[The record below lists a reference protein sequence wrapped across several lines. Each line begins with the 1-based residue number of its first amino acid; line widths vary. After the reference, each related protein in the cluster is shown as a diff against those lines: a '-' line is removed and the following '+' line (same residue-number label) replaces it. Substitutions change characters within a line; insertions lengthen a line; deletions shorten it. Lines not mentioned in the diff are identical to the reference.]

1 MVEDNKGDF
10 EIDENE
16 SMEDALKEVKES
28 LEQQR
33 GLNEG
38 SGDADVKELND
49 KYLRLYADFEN
60 YRKRVNKDKEDLVRY
75 GNESLIYELL
85 PILDSLDLALR
96 HAIGESQSGLVQ
108 GVEMTLKELLR
119 TLEKFGLTRI
129 NAAGMAFDPAHHHAM
144 IQVERDDMD
153 EKMVAEE
160 MRPGYIYR
168 DKVLRP
174 SLVSVSVK
182 PQKAAPMRDTDESS
196 AGEHDGH
203 KIKINRIK
211 EEE

>member
-1 MVEDNKGDF
+1 MDNKSDF

-16 SMEDALKEVKES
+16 DLEAALKEVKES

-33 GLNEG
+33 SAQETPGEA
-38 SGDADVKELND
+38 DAKELND

-60 YRKRVNKDKEDLVRY
+60 YRKRVNKDKEELVRY
-75 GNESLIYELL
+75 GNESLIYEML

-96 HAIGESQSGLVQ
+96 HATGESQSGLVQ

-119 TLEKFGLTRI
+119 TLEKFGVTRI
-129 NAAGMAFDPAHHHAM
+129 KSAGMAFDPAHHHAM
-144 IQVERDDMD
+144 VQVERDDME

-174 SLVSVSVK
+174 ALVSVSIR
-182 PQKAAPMRDTDESS
+182 PQKATAATEAAESDEH
-196 AGEHDGH
+196 E
-203 KIKINRIK
+203 IKINRIT

>member
-1 MVEDNKGDF
+1 MEEPKSDF

-16 SMEDALKEVKES
+16 SLEDALKEVKES
-28 LEQQR
+28 LEQQK
-33 GLNEG
+33 GAQEG
-38 SGDADVKELND
+38 AVDADAKELND

-60 YRKRVNKDKEDLVRY
+60 YRKRVNKDKEELVRF

-85 PILDSLDLALR
+85 PILDSLDLALK
-96 HAIGESQSGLVQ
+96 HATGESQSGLVQ

-129 NAAGMAFDPAHHHAM
+129 SAAGMVFDPALHHAM
-144 IQVERDDMD
+144 VQVERDDMD

-160 MRPGYIYR
+160 MRPGYVYR

-174 SLVSVSVK
+174 ALVSVSVR
-182 PQKAAPMRDTDESS
+182 PQKASDAPGS
-196 AGEHDGH
+196 AEYSAADRDGH
-203 KIKINRIK
+203 EIKINRIT

>member
-1 MVEDNKGDF
+1 VEDETNGFD
-10 EIDENE
+10 ISGNEN
-16 SMEDALKEVKES
+16 MEDALKEVRES
-28 LEQQR
+28 LAQQTAQP
-33 GLNEG
+33 E
-38 SGDADVKELND
+38 GDAAKELNE

-60 YRKRVNKDKEDLVRY
+60 YRKRVNKDKEELVRY
-75 GNESLIYELL
+75 GNETLIYELL
-85 PILDSLDLALR
+85 PILDSLELALR
-96 HAIGESQSGLVQ
+96 HASGETQNGLVT

-129 NAAGMAFDPAHHHAM
+129 DAGGKEFDPSLHHAM

-174 SLVSVSVK
+174 SLVSVSVR
-182 PQKAAPMRDTDESS
+182 PQKEAAGQAPENSGEEDCAGSDEN
-196 AGEHDGH
+196 ET
-203 KIKINRIK
+203 KINRII